1 MSISPLAVVSKNAE
15 IGAGVKI
22 DPFAIIHDGVILEPE
37 VSIGAH
43 CEIGVPSTLAKTQR
57 LVIGSGSI
65 IRSNSIFYNG
75 SNFAS
80 GLVSG
85 HHVTAR
91 ENITAGRGLQIG
103 TSSDLQGDITIGDFV
118 RLHSGVFIAKNATI
132 GSYVWLLPNV
142 VITDD
147 PHPPSNLSL
156 GVTVEDFAVIATQSV
171 LLPGIVVR
179 RGAVVG
185 AGSVVTSDVAP
196 DTLVVGAPAR
206 PRGPTSKI
214 KLRDGTNSGAYP
226 WFMHFDRGY
235 PAELVAGWRKKPG
248 TNSPH
253 SDP

>member
-15 IGAGVKI
+15 IGAGVRI

-43 CEIGVPSTLAKTQR
+43 CEIGVPSALSKTPH

-65 IRSNSIFYNG
+65 IRSHSIFYNG
-75 SNFAS
+75 SYFAS
-80 GLVSG
+80 GLTSG
-85 HHVTAR
+85 HHVTVR

-103 TSSDLQGDITIGDFV
+103 TSSDLQGDTTIGDFV
-118 RLHSGVFIAKNATI
+118 RLHSGVFIAKNAVI
-132 GSYVWLLPNV
+132 GNYVWLLPNV

-147 PHPPSNLSL
+147 PHPPSNLSR
-156 GVTVEDFAVIATQSV
+156 GVTVEDFAVIAARSV
-171 LLPGIVVR
+171 LLSGIVVR

-185 AGSVVTSDVAP
+185 AGSVVTSDVPP
-196 DTLVVGAPAR
+196 DTLVVGVPAR

-214 KLRDGTNSGAYP
+214 KLRDGTNRGAYP

-235 PAELVAGWRKKPG
+235 PAELVAEWRKKLG
-248 TNSPH
+248 SNSPP